1 MQLTGGWEAV
11 RTAVRERVGVSAYGA
26 WFSALDGEIDGRSL
40 VVRCPDRFTRDWISR
55 RHGDTLLE
63 SARLVVG
70 DVEHVILRVDEALSA
85 NASEQPLASARHPA
99 DTRGSRALSGTRG
112 PRALSETRGARALA
126 ESAFANEPCFE
137 SFVSDPGNVLALE
150 AARAVARGEA
160 GSCSPLLL
168 TGASGAGKSHLCR
181 AIRRERPRQTAFLS
195 SEEFTTEVTQA
206 IRSDRMA
213 GVRARYRRSL
223 NVLILEDVQFL
234 QGKRAT
240 QMEFFHTLDHLVS
253 RGKPVV
259 LTSDRPPA
267 ELDGLDERLRAR
279 ISSGL
284 VAYIGPPEIDTRR
297 AILLDKAAAGGVR
310 LPDEVVELLAARRVE
325 SPGELVS
332 ALNQVVA
339 RATLLKCPVTLDL
352 VHEALR
358 AVEIPGRR
366 RSLDEIMQIAAR
378 ASGVTVAELRSA
390 SRRRRIG
397 RPRQLAMFLCR
408 RFTDAS
414 LAEIGRAFCRDHSSV
429 IYALGQVERR
439 TLERPQFRY
448 ELEALAQRLKL
459 SP

>member
-11 RTAVRERVGVSAYGA
+11 RTAVRERVGASAYGA

-40 VVRCPDRFTRDWISR
+40 VVSCPDRFTRDWISR
-55 RHGDTLLE
+55 RHSDTLLE
-63 SARLVVG
+63 SARLVAR
-70 DVEHVILRVDEALSA
+70 DLEHVVLRVDEALSA
-85 NASEQPLASARHPA
+85 NASERPLASAQYPA
-99 DTRGSRALSGTRG
+99 GTRG
-112 PRALSETRGARALA
+112 PRALSGARGAQARA
-126 ESAFANEPCFE
+126 EPEFASEPCFE

-181 AIRRERPRQTAFLS
+181 AIRRARPRQTAFLS

-206 IRSDRMA
+206 IRADRMA

-259 LTSDRPPA
+259 LTADRPPA

-284 VAYIGPPEIDTRR
+284 VAYMGPPGIDTRR

-310 LPDEVVELLAARRVE
+310 LPDEVVELLAARRIE

-332 ALNQVVA
+332 TLNQVVA
-339 RATLLKCPVTLDL
+339 RATLLKRPVTLEL

-358 AVEIPGRR
+358 AVDIPGRR

-378 ASGVTVAELRSA
+378 ASGVTVAELRGP

-397 RPRQLAMFLCR
+397 RPRQLAMYLCR